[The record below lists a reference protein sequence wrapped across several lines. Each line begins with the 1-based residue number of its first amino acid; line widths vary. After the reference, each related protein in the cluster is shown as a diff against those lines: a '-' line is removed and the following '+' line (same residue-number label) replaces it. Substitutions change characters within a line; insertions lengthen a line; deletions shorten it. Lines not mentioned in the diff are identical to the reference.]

1 MAGVEID
8 VKYVAHLARL
18 ALSPEAIRL
27 MEDVKRAMDPKGI
40 LNPGK
45 IFGNG

>member
-1 MAGVEID
+1 M
-8 VKYVAHLARL
+8 

-27 MEDVKRAMDPKGI
+27 MQDVKRAVDPKGI

-45 IFGNG
+45 IFGSG